1 MSHPIAIGFENIFP
15 TKTQRTLRTNKYTF
29 VYLVALWETDLL
41 TRNNNEHY
49 YRLIILEC
57 Q

>member
-29 VYLVALWETDLL
+29 RVLSGFVG
-41 TRNNNEHY
+41 N
-49 YRLIILEC
+49 
-57 Q
+57 